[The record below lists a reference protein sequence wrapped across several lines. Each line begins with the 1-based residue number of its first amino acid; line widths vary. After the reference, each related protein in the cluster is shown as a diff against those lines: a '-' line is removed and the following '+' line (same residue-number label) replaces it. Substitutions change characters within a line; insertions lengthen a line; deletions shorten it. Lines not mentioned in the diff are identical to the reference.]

1 MILWTTHIFYF
12 RYHFYKI
19 EIKLLRHDYN
29 NYTIINLY
37 NGDIL
42 LEKLILDNIN
52 YTITNLDNGDKLL
65 KKITHINII
74 DVKNIKK
81 SIILECLIDNKE
93 LNKLKYKL
101 ILEQIYKI
109 INDGSKI
116 IKNTKLNIK
125 TIKKEDEGFYYLDT
139 LGISVQGVDSNKC
152 ILEIINQCIENEI
165 DLFMKIKL
173 INDITVNIN
182 F

>member
-1 MILWTTHIFYF
+1 METYIF
-12 RYHFYKI
+12 R
-19 EIKLLRHDYN
+19 
-29 NYTIINLY
+29 NLD

-42 LEKLILDNIN
+42 LKKFILDNTN
-52 YTITNLDNGDKLL
+52 YTITNLDNGDKLF

-74 DVKNIKK
+74 NITDIKNIKENDYKK

-93 LNKLKYKL
+93 FSKLKYKS
-101 ILEQIYKI
+101 ILEQIYKL

-116 IKNTKLNIK
+116 IKNTRLNIK
-125 TIKKEDEGFYYLDT
+125 TIKKEDDGFYYLDI